1 MNWFGILKKDKVLP
15 KMREF
20 QFAGEGKNKPEVED
34 DRCRKRL
41 KEKFLKLKVRNDH
54 MISGNKWHGD
64 IKTDSYRT
72 ISWDNNETRKV
83 YTRGSEGVDKFV
95 EALDDVSEEMCCG
108 ILEAIQEMAV
118 KGRDWYTTQ
127 LENLNQGEGYSAVDF
142 PDYQK
147 SIPIK
152 TSKGDENTYVSLSTN
167 FYYANRMHFTIHF
180 SRNRG
185 NNDHFNE
192 NSDAAHGI
200 MIKYTN
206 TDADGFDLGRSYEH
220 PKWNVNNESENLEVR
235 VPRNLI
241 LFMNFIL
248 SMGE

>member
-1 MNWFGILKKDKVLP
+1 
-15 KMREF
+15 MREF
-20 QFAGEGKNKPEVED
+20 QFAGEEKNKPEVED

-54 MISGNKWHGD
+54 MISSNKWHGD

-152 TSKGDENTYVSLSTN
+152 TSKGRCVLMPWGTPQVIEVCDHLSL
-167 FYYANRMHFTIHF
+167 
-180 SRNRG
+180 
-185 NNDHFNE
+185 
-192 NSDAAHGI
+192 
-200 MIKYTN
+200 
-206 TDADGFDLGRSYEH
+206 
-220 PKWNVNNESENLEVR
+220 NLLKSHSSFACTSSCR
-235 VPRNLI
+235 TKNHI
-241 LFMNFIL
+241 C
-248 SMGE
+248 